1 MSSEMMRISVWAL
14 VTVVFCRKR
23 RKLLGTVWGVGC
35 GGWGVGGGV
44 WRYGVWGVV
53 QMYVV

>member
-1 MSSEMMRISVWAL
+1 MSSEMMRISVRAL

-23 RKLLGTVWGVGC
+23 RKLLETVWGVGC
-35 GGWGVGGGV
+35 GVWGAEVWGVGCEC
-44 WRYGVWGVV
+44 VV